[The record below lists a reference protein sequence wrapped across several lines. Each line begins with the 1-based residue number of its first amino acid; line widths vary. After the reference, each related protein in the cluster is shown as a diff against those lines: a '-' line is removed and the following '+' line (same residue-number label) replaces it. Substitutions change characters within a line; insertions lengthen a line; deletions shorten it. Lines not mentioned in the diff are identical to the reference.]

1 MPDGSDIILEVAD
14 SSTIVITMPA
24 SLQFRDVAI
33 RTLSAASHLIGAEEG
48 KSSSAD
54 ASQIDLRRGFD
65 AEFISAFSEIFN
77 NISIHAYGEGDK
89 GPGEVKIEISPGED
103 HLLVIIE
110 DSGKSFDIDAVTPPE
125 LESLPEGGMGIHIAR
140 SCLDELAYTPGPPNL
155 WRLTKYLNKDGSE

>member
-1 MPDGSDIILEVAD
+1 VTKGSDIILAVAD

-33 RTLSAASHLIGAEEG
+33 RTLSAASHLIGADENVG
-48 KSSSAD
+48 SATD
-54 ASQIDLRRGFD
+54 GTQIDLRRGFD

-77 NISIHAYGEGDK
+77 NISIHAYERK
-89 GPGEVKIEISPGED
+89 GQGEVKIEISPGD
-103 HLLVIIE
+103 NHLLVTIE
-110 DSGKSFDIDAVTPPE
+110 DSGKSFDIDSVTPPE

-155 WRLTKYLNKDGSE
+155 WRLTKYLTKDGIE